1 MACSRA
7 DWTHSNVTSVAAERG
22 ASLEPPL
29 ALFSSALETRMTPVR
44 SLAFALALT
53 GSSMASAAEPMKLPP
68 LKKQPSVQKVIDE
81 HLDALNK
88 CDWNR
93 LMAQY
98 PKDVEIHLPDG
109 AVIKGREK
117 VGDLFAGFCKPRP
130 DGLKGLKFTSESSFM
145 VGNTLN
151 VMWRAEADFLAEPYK
166 GSDAYVTRGGLMAA
180 QVTTFDGS
188 KLKFKK

>member
-1 MACSRA
+1 MQ
-7 DWTHSNVTSVAAERG
+7 TKYLLG
-22 ASLEPPL
+22 LASILIASSL
-29 ALFSSALETRMTPVR
+29 AL
-44 SLAFALALT
+44 
-53 GSSMASAAEPMKLPP
+53 AAEPMKLPP

-98 PKDVEIHLPDG
+98 PNDVEIHLPDG
-109 AVIKGREK
+109 AVVKGRDK
-117 VGDLFAGFCKPRP
+117 VGELFAGFCKPRP
-130 DGLKGLKFTSESSFM
+130 GGLKGLKFTAESSFL

-151 VMWRAEADFLAEPYK
+151 VMWRAEADFLSEPYN
-166 GSDAYVTRGGLMAA
+166 GSDAYVTRDGLMAA

>member
-1 MACSRA
+1 MNRLVQCLVGGGIAIGSA
-7 DWTHSNVTSVAAERG
+7 SVWAQDA
-22 ASLEPPL
+22 
-29 ALFSSALETRMTPVR
+29 
-44 SLAFALALT
+44 
-53 GSSMASAAEPMKLPP
+53 MKLPP
-68 LKKQPSVQKVIDE
+68 LKKQPTEQKVVDE
-81 HLDALNK
+81 HLNALNK

-109 AVIKGREK
+109 QVVKGREK
-117 VGDLFAGFCKPRP
+117 VGDLFAGFCKKRP
-130 DGLKGLKFTSESSFM
+130 EGLNGLKFTTESSFK

-151 VMWRAEADFLAEPYK
+151 VQWRAEADFLAEPYK

>member
-1 MACSRA
+1 MKPFAIRPLILC
-7 DWTHSNVTSVAAERG
+7 AALIAG
-22 ASLEPPL
+22 AA
-29 ALFSSALETRMTPVR
+29 ALSAR
-44 SLAFALALT
+44 
-53 GSSMASAAEPMKLPP
+53 AAEPMKLPP
-68 LKKQPSVQKVIDE
+68 LHKQPSVQKVIDE
-81 HLDALNK
+81 HLDALNR

-98 PKDVEIHLPDG
+98 PDDVEIHLPDG
-109 AVIKGREK
+109 QVIKGRPK
-117 VGDLFAGFCKPRP
+117 VGELFAGFCKARP
-130 DGLKGLKFTSESSFM
+130 DGLKGLKFTTESSFK

-166 GSDAYVTRGGLMAA
+166 GSDAYVTRDGLMAA